1 MPDPGLQRSRSFGPW
16 PQDDTLHCA
25 NTSPQKRGTIFGYL
39 QNAKGRRMTN
49 LEIIKGI
56 YSGNADQIAKNLQM
70 ALAPRFE
77 WTEAAGFPYA
87 GTYHSLEEVAK
98 NVFVRL
104 STEWIDYRADAESFY
119 DAGNTIIVTGYYRG
133 NYRKTNGRMDASF
146 AHIWTLENGKIVK
159 YVQNV
164 DTKKV
169 WDAMQG
175 V

>member
-1 MPDPGLQRSRSFGPW
+1 
-16 PQDDTLHCA
+16 
-25 NTSPQKRGTIFGYL
+25 
-39 QNAKGRRMTN
+39 MTN

-56 YSGNADQIAKNLQM
+56 YSGNAEQIAKNLQA
-70 ALAPRFE
+70 ALAPKFE

-104 STEWIDYRADAESFY
+104 STEWIDYRADAEGFY

-133 NYRKTNGRMDASF
+133 NYRKTNGRMDAAF

-169 WDAMQG
+169 WDAIEG
-175 V
+175 R